1 MSIFFTTIKM
11 NCGARLD
18 SAMKVVVTDEEAY
31 EKALAHYM
39 NIIPFIYPSVW
50 TAERKE
56 TQRRNDAM
64 LEIYIDL
71 LYRC

>member
-1 MSIFFTTIKM
+1 
-11 NCGARLD
+11 
-18 SAMKVVVTDEEAY
+18 MKVVVTDEEAY